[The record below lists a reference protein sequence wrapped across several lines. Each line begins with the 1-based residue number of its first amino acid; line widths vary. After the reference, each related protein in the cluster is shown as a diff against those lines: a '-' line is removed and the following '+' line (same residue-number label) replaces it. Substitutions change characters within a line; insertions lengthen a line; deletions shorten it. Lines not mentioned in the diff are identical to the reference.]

1 MTKTNAARLLDQM
14 GIAYRVL
21 EYAIGDEHLDAVQVA
36 ALVGLAPESVFK
48 TLVARGD
55 QHGHCMVIVPGP
67 ATLDLRALARASGDR
82 SVALIAL
89 KDVTPLTG
97 YVRGGVTALAAK
109 KAFPVYLD
117 ESALA
122 FSEIA
127 VSAGKK
133 GLQLVLRPQDYV
145 AATHAK
151 VASLVIGTTVRT
163 TGSETDN

>member
-21 EYAIGDEHLDAVQVA
+21 EYEVGDEHLDATQVA
-36 ALVGLAPESVFK
+36 ALVGLAPERVFK

-55 QHGHCMVIVPGP
+55 RHGHCMAIVPGP
-67 ATLDLRALARASGDR
+67 ATLDLKALARASGDR

-109 KAFPVYLD
+109 KTFPVYLD
-117 ESALA
+117 ESALG

-145 AATHAK
+145 AATRAK
-151 VASLVIGTTVRT
+151 VASLVLV
-163 TGSETDN
+163 E